1 MNKVGSWFSKIFLAP
16 IVKKLFIKEIKG
28 KENIPKRNFILVSN
42 HQSYLD
48 IIIDA
53 YLCVPRRFHFIGQVD
68 GFKGIM
74 KGLIRFLYFISGV
87 IPLDRRNKES
97 RKKVIREA
105 TEVLK
110 KGDILII
117 YPEGRRS
124 LNKEIQKGKLGVAGI
139 FLKTGVPILPTG
151 VKGTFELLPPKGK
164 LKISQIVK
172 INIGKL
178 LYFEKE
184 FAKAQNLNCDS
195 EEYKEV
201 LREIIDKIMGKIT
214 NLFEII

>member
-1 MNKVGSWFSKIFLAP
+1 M
-16 IVKKLFIKEIKG
+16 
-28 KENIPKRNFILVSN
+28 
-42 HQSYLD
+42 
-48 IIIDA
+48 
-53 YLCVPRRFHFIGQVD
+53 
-68 GFKGIM
+68 
-74 KGLIRFLYFISGV
+74 
-87 IPLDRRNKES
+87 
-97 RKKVIREA
+97 
-105 TEVLK
+105 
-110 KGDILII
+110 
-117 YPEGRRS
+117 
-124 LNKEIQKGKLGVAGI
+124 
-139 FLKTGVPILPTG
+139 KTGVPILPTG